1 MGSEADLLDLPDRPN
16 LGLVVPV
23 PVPVVTPR
31 QASPLCSWVVECR
44 CDFDFAFFTFG
55 FAGTVGGAGAV
66 GLAGAAGFGV
76 GAPAAGVEVVGGCG
90 AAAALASAAAISS
103 GVIAVNGP
111 VAGASMTA
119 GTIPFWGAGGP
130 VSMPSFI
137 VTMRVV
143 SSANS
148 GLWVMSAMVTP
159 WF

>member
-1 MGSEADLLDLPDRPN
+1 M
-16 LGLVVPV
+16 
-23 PVPVVTPR
+23 
-31 QASPLCSWVVECR
+31 VECR

-55 FAGTVGGAGAV
+55 FAGTFGVAGAV
-66 GLAGAAGFGV
+66 GLAGTVGFGV
-76 GAPAAGVEVVGGCG
+76 GAPTAGGAFVGDCC
-90 AAAALASAAAISS
+90 AAAASASAAAISS

>member
-1 MGSEADLLDLPDRPN
+1 MESEADLLGLPD
-16 LGLVVPV
+16 LGPVAPV

-31 QASPLCSWVVECR
+31 QASPLCPWAVVECR

-55 FAGTVGGAGAV
+55 LAGTV
-66 GLAGAAGFGV
+66 GFGV
-76 GAPAAGVEVVGGCG
+76 GAPVAGVAFVGDCC
-90 AAAALASAAAISS
+90 AAAASASAAAISS

-130 VSMPSFI
+130 VSMPSFM

-148 GLWVMSAMVTP
+148 GL
-159 WF
+159 

>member
-1 MGSEADLLDLPDRPN
+1 MESDADLLDLPDRPD
-16 LGLVVPV
+16 LGPVAPV

-31 QASPLCSWVVECR
+31 QASPLCPWVVVECR

-55 FAGTVGGAGAV
+55 LAGTVG
-66 GLAGAAGFGV
+66 FGV
-76 GAPAAGVEVVGGCG
+76 GVGDGAPAAGGALVGDCC
-90 AAAALASAAAISS
+90 AAAASASAAAISS

>member
-1 MGSEADLLDLPDRPN
+1 M
-16 LGLVVPV
+16 
-23 PVPVVTPR
+23 PVVTPR
-31 QASPLCSWVVECR
+31 QASPLCPWAVVECR

-55 FAGTVGGAGAV
+55 FAGTFGLVDTVGLPDAAGLGAGV
-66 GLAGAAGFGV
+66 GDD
-76 GAPAAGVEVVGGCG
+76 APAAGVEAAGVAFVGDCE

-130 VSMPSFI
+130 VSMPSFM